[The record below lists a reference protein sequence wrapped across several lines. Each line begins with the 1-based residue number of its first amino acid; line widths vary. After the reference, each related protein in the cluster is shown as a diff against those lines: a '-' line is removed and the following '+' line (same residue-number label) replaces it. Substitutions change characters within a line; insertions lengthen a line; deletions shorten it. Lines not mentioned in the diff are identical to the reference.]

1 MNLPPKSRLRP
12 LAWSAFLTGL
22 LILPGLA
29 CEKAPEAN
37 AGGAPG
43 PQAGQQAPAAKAQN
57 PSQVERDILDLISAV
72 TPLAPTVPSAEKNN
86 WYGRRK
92 DMLERMRGAGHAH
105 GLEALRV
112 FKERDKSLPEIR
124 KGLLDIAAHN
134 APEETSPLLEQLVET
149 YGEDLGLRSRAAE
162 LMGSATPELAI
173 KILEPILLGKR
184 PGKTYPQPDLMLAS
198 WNQAAMTLE
207 RERIPV
213 ICEVA
218 MDPGQVSVARHSA
231 TKLLGTI
238 ESEQGR
244 QALERILIE
253 TGTDGMIRRFAAQS
267 LVKTTQPEVLCAII
281 ERTLMREQDASFVV
295 FLENLTFKYC
305 R

>member
-1 MNLPPKSRLRP
+1 MNLPPLSSLRP
-12 LAWSAFLTGL
+12 VSWSAFLTGL
-22 LILPGLA
+22 LIFPGLA
-29 CEKAPEAN
+29 CDEAPKAN
-37 AGGAPG
+37 AGNAPG
-43 PQAGQQAPAAKAQN
+43 VTPSDQPLATRPQD

-92 DMLERMRGAGHAH
+92 DMLDRMRVAGHGH

-112 FKERDKSLPEIR
+112 FKERTKSLPEIR
-124 KGLLDIAAHN
+124 KGLLDTAAHN
-134 APEETSPLLEQLVET
+134 APEETAPLLRQLVET

-173 KILEPILLGKR
+173 EILEPILLGKR

-198 WNQAAMTLE
+198 WNKAAISLG
-207 RERIPV
+207 RDRIPV
-213 ICEVA
+213 LCEVA
-218 MDPGQVSVARHSA
+218 IDPGQISVARHKA
-231 TKLLGTI
+231 TKLLGTL

-267 LVKTTQPEVLCAII
+267 LVKTTKAEVLCSII
-281 ERTLMREQDASFVV
+281 ERTLMREQDASFMV